1 MAKSSR
7 KTKRTWVK
15 NIDLKD
21 LEDNLE
27 SQRDKQRL
35 IGDESEFFIDESNE
49 SIKNLKKLKSSEI
62 LTNKSKVPALS
73 IERNKKPKGKVVK
86 RLMDI
91 AGRTSNTLRLT
102 EEKLNNKIDSDIWE
116 SSEGTSVKK
125 PKTMDVKPLALD
137 GQTDD
142 LHAGKSYNPS
152 LSSWKDLINL
162 EFDTEKIKE
171 LNRQQLIER
180 QEMLAQMLAEE
191 VESEDEDEEEEEE
204 EQQPEEDKFKLSLN
218 QPTKWK
224 KKTKTQRN
232 KQARHENRMKL
243 ENQLKELKQQ
253 IHQLNQLDE
262 INETNE
268 KKQPVK
274 AKIQKKPK
282 KLFKYNTMEKPLEVK
297 LSSELSSNLKNLKSE
312 GNLFYSSMVNLQSK
326 GLIESRIAVAK
337 KRKYKPKITEKW
349 SYKDFK

>member
-49 SIKNLKKLKSSEI
+49 SIKNLKKLKSTEI

-73 IERNKKPKGKVVK
+73 IERNKKPKGKIVK

-102 EEKLNNKIDSDIWE
+102 EEKLNNKIDSDIWD
-116 SSEGTSVKK
+116 SNEGSSVKK

-137 GQTDD
+137 GKADD

-180 QEMLAQMLAEE
+180 QEMLAKMLAEE

-204 EQQPEEDKFKLSLN
+204 EPEDDKYKLSLN
-218 QPTKWK
+218 EPTKWK

-262 INETNE
+262 INETND
-268 KKQPVK
+268 KKKPIK

-282 KLFKYNTMEKPLEVK
+282 KLFKYNMMEKPLEVK
-297 LSSELSSNLKNLKSE
+297 LSSELSLNLKDLKSE
-312 GNLFYSSMVNLQSK
+312 GNLFYSNMINLQSK
-326 GLIESRIAVAK
+326 GLIESRIAVSK